1 MALVGA
7 LGGYLLYR
15 GLIAVLPKTRPATAA
30 AAGGAGGLS
39 VVLASLAFVLEY
51 VIGGEGGAAV
61 GTVAAAMV
69 GVHALIGIGEG
80 LITALV
86 VGAVLATRP
95 DLVAAAPRVEVL
107 AHG

>member
-1 MALVGA
+1 
-7 LGGYLLYR
+7 
-15 GLIAVLPKTRPATAA
+15 
-30 AAGGAGGLS
+30 
-39 VVLASLAFVLEY
+39 
-51 VIGGEGGAAV
+51 V
-61 GTVAAAMV
+61 GTVAAAMG

-95 DLVAAAPRVEVL
+95 DLVAEAPKMEVM

>member
-1 MALVGA
+1 
-7 LGGYLLYR
+7 
-15 GLIAVLPKTRPATAA
+15 
-30 AAGGAGGLS
+30 
-39 VVLASLAFVLEY
+39 
-51 VIGGEGGAAV
+51 
-61 GTVAAAMV
+61 MV

-95 DLVAAAPRVEVL
+95 DLVAAAPRVEVM